1 MSTAVEA
8 RPNIESLR
16 EQETSMASE
25 LEAVKAWLAEQP
37 EKQKE
42 AREAAFYTK
51 GKRPLALLNSPLQK
65 LIDAEQKAVAK
76 QHGLEADLAAVRSVL
91 EAETQRRAEES
102 LVEVREQDETFR
114 EQQTELV
121 KEAGLVFASLVAIYG
136 DLVECF
142 EQHDQARDKV
152 RRKLPPNLAEL
163 LDAGGSFLAV
173 SPTPVTFAS
182 FLRMLREAA
191 TDSNYRAGVAGG
203 GVRFD
208 ERDVLVRAV
217 PDLRGKIRRA
227 ELSGYTNR
235 SEA

>member
-1 MSTAVEA
+1 VVTAQRVNTDNLRAHEA
-8 RPNIESLR
+8 EIEEQLDDVRARVASYPDLLHAARERAVYAGKRRPGGDLTGEIRKLAEKERKDVASLR
-16 EQETSMASE
+16 E
-25 LEAVKAWLAEQP
+25 
-37 EKQKE
+37 
-42 AREAAFYTK
+42 
-51 GKRPLALLNSPLQK
+51 LQG
-65 LIDAEQKAVAK
+65 E
-76 QHGLEADLAAVRSVL
+76 LAAVQSVL
-91 EAETQRRAEES
+91 AAEAQRQAEES
-102 LVEVREQDETFR
+102 LVEIREQDETFR
-114 EQQTELV
+114 ERQTELV
-121 KEAGLVFASLVAIYG
+121 KEAGKVFASLVAIYN
-136 DLVECF
+136 DLIESF

-152 RRKLPPNLAEL
+152 RRKLPPNLAEV

-173 SPTPVTFAS
+173 SPTPVTFVS

-235 SEA
+235 TEV

>member
-1 MSTAVEA
+1 VLCRS
-8 RPNIESLR
+8 
-16 EQETSMASE
+16 
-25 LEAVKAWLAEQP
+25 
-37 EKQKE
+37 
-42 AREAAFYTK
+42 
-51 GKRPLALLNSPLQK
+51 
-65 LIDAEQKAVAK
+65 
-76 QHGLEADLAAVRSVL
+76 LAAV
-91 EAETQRRAEES
+91 
-102 LVEVREQDETFR
+102 
-114 EQQTELV
+114 
-121 KEAGLVFASLVAIYG
+121 YG

-235 SEA
+235 TEA